1 MGQRKAFYRQRIPEF
16 TCARKQTA
24 DIDILITSRHGDRKI
39 RQSFK
44 IRSRHPSRKRIAQPV
59 QPILKNIYQSNTH
72 RKDLRW
78 PHFNDEPRVQEK
90 EQVKDQQPC
99 LFVFVACLT
108 IPSSNQG
115 YQPRR
120 DNSISYMSVWQIYR
134 DTEQRQEKETS
145 QNELRLQ
152 FSGSQFQQWKK
163 SRSCCPFQ
171 RRKSTPAS

>member
-59 QPILKNIYQSNTH
+59 QPILKNIYQSNTY

-152 FSGSQFQQWKK
+152 FSGSQFQQQKK
-163 SRSCCPFQ
+163 SKSRCPFQ